1 MVPTYLNWWAPMN
14 PNAQKLRRRH
24 AAEFKAA
31 VIAECQ
37 QPGVSVAAVSLAHG
51 LNVNLVRK
59 WLVGKGLKRT
69 GLSAP
74 RTVAPRPHVEP
85 PIPATSTPPQA
96 LRFLPVELASPA
108 TEAAASV
115 DHLDADRTSAEAAII
130 HIELQRGATR
140 LTVQW
145 PGSQAAHCAAW
156 LGEVTAALK

>member
-1 MVPTYLNWWAPMN
+1 MN

-74 RTVAPRPHVEP
+74 RTVAPRPHVESTMP
-85 PIPATSTPPQA
+85 GTSIPPQA
-96 LRFLPVELASPA
+96 LRFVPVELASPA
-108 TEAAASV
+108 AEVAASV
-115 DHLDADRTSAEAAII
+115 GHPDADRTSAEAAI

-156 LGEVTAALK
+156 LGEVAAALK

>member
-85 PIPATSTPPQA
+85 TIPATSTAAQA
-96 LRFLPVELASPA
+96 LCFVPVELASPA
-108 TEAAASV
+108 AKPAASV
-115 DHLDADRTSAEAAII
+115 DHSDADRAPVEADI
-130 HIELQRGATR
+130 HVELQRGETR

-156 LGEVTAALK
+156 LGDVAAALK

>member
-1 MVPTYLNWWAPMN
+1 MN
-14 PNAQKLRRRH
+14 PNSQKLRRRH

-37 QPGVSVAAVSLAHG
+37 QPGVSVASVSLAHG

-59 WLVGKGLKRT
+59 WLVGKGLKRA

-74 RTVAPRPHVEP
+74 RAVTPRARVESTAPS
-85 PIPATSTPPQA
+85 TSTSSPA
-96 LRFLPVELASPA
+96 LHFVPVELASAGAKVAPA
-108 TEAAASV
+108 ADGCDAARACVEA
-115 DHLDADRTSAEAAII
+115 EI
-130 HIELQRGATR
+130 HIELQCGTTR

-156 LGEVTAALK
+156 LGNVTAALK